1 MGTLGEAERVNKT
14 GDGPSILI
22 TGDHLPTLFK
32 QLPKKRK
39 PPAVLRWYLISL
51 IHALEGTSRV
61 APWTY
66 LEFFLNV
73 LQILASCARNITAD
87 HSSKYS
93 YFPAGTTSQFVAKT
107 NKLAQQLL
115 SQ

>member
-39 PPAVLRWYLISL
+39 PPAVLWRYLIS
-51 IHALEGTSRV
+51 S
-61 APWTY
+61 
-66 LEFFLNV
+66 EFFLNV
-73 LQILASCARNITAD
+73 LKILASCAPNITAD
-87 HSSKYS
+87 YSSKYS
-93 YFPAGTTSQFVAKT
+93 HFPAGTTSQFVAKT